1 VTTVTRSVLVP
12 YSAAEMYALV
22 NDVGSYPQFLP
33 WCRSARIVTGDED
46 MVKARIE
53 LALGGVHKTFTTCNR
68 LQKNKMIE
76 VHLLEGPFRHL
87 EGYWSFDALAENSCK
102 VALDM
107 EFEFSNWLL
116 HRALGHV
123 FGQIVNTLV
132 DAFRHRAE
140 QVHGRR

>member
-1 VTTVTRSVLVP
+1 
-12 YSAAEMYALV
+12 
-22 NDVGSYPQFLP
+22 
-33 WCRSARIVTGDED
+33 
-46 MVKARIE
+46 
-53 LALGGVHKTFTTCNR
+53 
-68 LQKNKMIE
+68 
-76 VHLLEGPFRHL
+76 
-87 EGYWSFDALAENSCK
+87 

-107 EFEFSNWLL
+107 EFEFSNWLV